1 MVVLR
6 EQGLFLGLGVVS
18 FLVRRGVG
26 GFILARILGFGCLV
40 SLVLFFGLGR
50 GLFFGF
56 GGLGGC
62 GRGAAPR
69 TRAYDGFGR
78 PGSAGRASRQN
89 ESMSKKQ

>member
-1 MVVLR
+1 MGR
-6 EQGLFLGLGVVS
+6 APEQGLFLGLGVVG

-40 SLVLFFGLGR
+40 SLVLLGGCGLGR
-50 GLFFGF
+50 G
-56 GGLGGC
+56 
-62 GRGAAPR
+62 PR
-69 TRAYDGFGR
+69 AGPTTGFGR